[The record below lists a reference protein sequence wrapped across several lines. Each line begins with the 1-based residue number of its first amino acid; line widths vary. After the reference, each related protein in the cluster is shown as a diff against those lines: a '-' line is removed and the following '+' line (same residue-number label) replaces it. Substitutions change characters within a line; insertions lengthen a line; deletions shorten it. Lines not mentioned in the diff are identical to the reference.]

1 MNGAPSTIAMPVEA
15 PPDTFHPIQIAKG
28 PHPNGYGPL
37 STMRY
42 LSQRILLAVS
52 AVELDERLSRSV
64 LLGLGGVVV
73 EGRGDLLGKLLAQLD
88 APLVV
93 GVDAPDRALDKRD
106 VLVQGDELAE
116 CERGQRVTE
125 DRSRRTVALK
135 AAGRDDLLGRA
146 LGAHL
151 IGRLTKGERLGLS
164 QEVA

>member
-1 MNGAPSTIAMPVEA
+1 
-15 PPDTFHPIQIAKG
+15 
-28 PHPNGYGPL
+28 
-37 STMRY
+37 MRY

-106 VLVQGDELAE
+106 VLVQGDELTKR
-116 CERGQRVTE
+116 ERGQRVAKIE
-125 DRSRRTVALK
+125 VV
-135 AAGRDDLLGRA
+135 
-146 LGAHL
+146 
-151 IGRLTKGERLGLS
+151 GRLPSKQRAGTICSGVPSARTSSAVLPKASALVWARKLPRNS
-164 QEVA
+164 SCTS